1 MTNSEEIKS
10 LLEPVLPATDFDA
23 DFLFAELD
31 SLGVA
36 TVLHVLSRSYDIS
49 LGAEDVTPRNF
60 RDTGSLAAMVRSKL
74 RLEERIRHFAFVAPD
89 RPALISVRKTAGEGA
104 GKTAGEET
112 GKEAGGGTGVGAVS
126 GPDCR
131 EMLTYSELWKA
142 ILVKSEELAAGGLG
156 PGRPYVFK
164 AAQDAGFVIT
174 YCAVHFLGAVAV
186 PLGAGETGENFL
198 SVREETDSASFPA
211 GTSDVL
217 FTTGTTGKSKG
228 VMIPETYYAAC
239 TDNFLSGMPFSEDLL
254 FIISGPLNH
263 IASLLKIYPTLSSGG
278 TLCILDGLKDM
289 NAFFDVFGL
298 PFGKFATFL
307 VPSAIRML
315 LQFSGERLRALS
327 SKIAF
332 IETGAAPITKADM
345 ELLTRTLPDS
355 RLYNTYGGT
364 EIGCAASYDFND
376 GKYMEGCV
384 GRPLKNCSI
393 DIEDDGSV
401 TVSGRTIMSG
411 YLNDP
416 EGTREVLR
424 EGKIHLSDLGHIDE
438 DGLLHLTGR
447 KGDVINVG
455 GYKVNPL
462 EVENAAASF
471 PGVKDSICIA
481 AEHPVI
487 GTVLKLLVQYDPAAA
502 AGLPGSD
509 SAVESAPEAIR
520 PASAEMD
527 SRALA
532 RHLKSR
538 LDSHKV
544 PVLYETVPS
553 IRYTYN
559 GKKDRKSYLVRQ
571 PLHT

>member
-1 MTNSEEIKS
+1 MTNPEEIKS

-36 TVLHVLSRSYDIS
+36 TVLHVLSSAYGIS

-89 RPALISVRKTAGEGA
+89 RPALISGGRK
-104 GKTAGEET
+104 
-112 GKEAGGGTGVGAVS
+112 
-126 GPDCR
+126 
-131 EMLTYSELWKA
+131 MTYSELWEA

-156 PGRPYVFK
+156 HGRPHVFI
-164 AAQDAGFVIT
+164 ATQDAEFVIT

-186 PLGAGETGENFL
+186 PLGAGETEENFL
-198 SVREETDSASFPA
+198 SVKEETGSASFPEETA
-211 GTSDVL
+211 DVL

-228 VMIPETYYAAC
+228 VMLSETYYAAC

-298 PFGKFATFL
+298 PFRKFATFL
-307 VPSAIRML
+307 VPAAIRML
-315 LQFSGERLRALS
+315 LQFSGERLRGLS
-327 SKIAF
+327 SRIAF
-332 IETGAAPITKADM
+332 IETGAAPITEADM
-345 ELLTRTLPDS
+345 ELLSRTLPDS
-355 RLYNTYGGT
+355 GLYNTYGGT

-393 DIEDDGSV
+393 DVEDDGSV
-401 TVSGRTIMSG
+401 TVSGKTVMSG

-424 EGKIHLSDLGHIDE
+424 DGKIHLSDLGHFDG

-481 AEHPVI
+481 AGHPVI
-487 GTVLKLLVQYDPAAA
+487 GTVLKLLVQYDPSAA
-502 AGLPGSD
+502 
-509 SAVESAPEAIR
+509 E
-520 PASAEMD
+520 EMD
-527 SRALA
+527 RRALA

-544 PVLYETVPS
+544 PTLYETVPS

-559 GKKDRKSYLVRQ
+559 GKKDRKSYLVR
-571 PLHT
+571 

>member
-10 LLEPVLPATDFDA
+10 LLEPVLPAVDFDT

-60 RDTGSLAAMVRSKL
+60 RDTGSLAALVRSKL
-74 RLEERIRHFAFVAPD
+74 RLEERIRHFALVSPD
-89 RPALISVRKTAGEGA
+89 KPALMDVS
-104 GKTAGEET
+104 
-112 GKEAGGGTGVGAVS
+112 GGT
-126 GPDCR
+126 
-131 EMLTYSELWKA
+131 LTYLELWES
-142 ILVKSEELAAGGLG
+142 ILGKSEELSAGGLK
-156 PGRPYVFK
+156 PGRPHVFR
-164 AAQDAGFVIT
+164 AAQTAGFVIT
-174 YCAVHFLGAVAV
+174 YCAVHRLGAVAV
-186 PLGAGETGENFL
+186 PLGAGETEANFL
-198 SVREETDSASFPA
+198 SIKEETDSAAFPE

-228 VMIPETYYAAC
+228 VILSETYYAAC
-239 TDNFLSGMPFSEDLL
+239 TDNFLCGMPFGEDLL
-254 FIISGPLNH
+254 FIVSGPLNH

-289 NAFFDVFGL
+289 NAFFDVFNL
-298 PFGKFATFL
+298 PFKKFATFL
-307 VPSAIRML
+307 VPAAIRML
-315 LQFSGERLRALS
+315 LQFSGEKLRSLS

-345 ELLTRTLPDS
+345 ELLSRTLPDS

-376 GKYMEGCV
+376 GRQLEGCV
-384 GRPLKNCSI
+384 GRPMKNSSI
-393 DIEDDGSV
+393 GITDEGAV
-401 TVSGRTIMSG
+401 TVSGQAIMSG
-411 YLNDP
+411 YLNDE

-424 EGKIHLSDLGHIDE
+424 DGKIHLSDLGHFDGE
-438 DGLLHLTGR
+438 GLLHLTGR
-447 KGDVINVG
+447 KGDVINIG

-487 GTVLKLLVQYDPAAA
+487 GTVLKLLVQYDPVAA
-502 AGLPGSD
+502 LSSD
-509 SAVESAPEAIR
+509 SGPHIEPGRESVPTEIDR
-520 PASAEMD
+520 
-527 SRALA
+527 RALA
-532 RHLKSR
+532 LHLKSL
-538 LDSHKV
+538 LDSYKI
-544 PVLYETVPS
+544 PMLYETAPS

-559 GKKDRKSYLVRQ
+559 GKKDRKSYSSR
-571 PLHT
+571 